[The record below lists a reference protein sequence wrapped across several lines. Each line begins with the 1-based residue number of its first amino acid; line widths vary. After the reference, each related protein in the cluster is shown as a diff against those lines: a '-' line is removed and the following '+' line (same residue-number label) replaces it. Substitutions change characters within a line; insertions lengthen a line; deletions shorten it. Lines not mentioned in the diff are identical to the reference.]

1 MMITSI
7 TNEEIFRPLTGN
19 AFRFNCHKDISCFNE
34 CCAKLKLTLTPYDIL
49 RIKNRLELTSDVFLE
64 AYTNTDMISH
74 PRFPM
79 VRLRMDDGEKGKCP
93 FVTAE
98 GCSIYE
104 DRPGACR
111 IYPIGRAAR
120 MMEAGGEQNTADK
133 FFLVEESH
141 CCGFEEEKL
150 WTLEEWLSH
159 EGVSEYNVMND
170 KWLEVFGSPK
180 SLGSE
185 ETIQKKMQMFF
196 MASYNLD
203 RFRAFVFQSRFFDMF
218 EVDNLLK
225 DKMETDDVSLMVFAF
240 DWLKFSLFGEMTVQP
255 KA

>member
-1 MMITSI
+1 MTDSN
-7 TNEEIFRPLTGN
+7 TDEEIFRPLTGN
-19 AFRFNCHKDISCFNE
+19 SFQFNCHKDISCFNE

-64 AYTNTDMISH
+64 AYTDTDMTSH

-79 VRLRMDDGEKGKCP
+79 VRLRMDDGEKRKCP
-93 FVTAE
+93 FVTPE
-98 GCSIYE
+98 GCRIYE

-120 MMEAGGEQNTADK
+120 MTEAGGGPNTADQ
-133 FFLVEESH
+133 FFMVQEAH
-141 CCGFEEEKL
+141 CRGFEEEKR

-159 EGVSEYNVMND
+159 EGVSEYNEMND
-170 KWLEVFGSPK
+170 KWLEVFGSQK

-185 ETIQKKMQMFF
+185 ETVQKKMQMFF

-218 EVDNLLK
+218 EVDRFLK
-225 DKMETDDVSLMVFAF
+225 DQMETDDVSLMVFGF
-240 DWLKFSLFGEMTVQP
+240 DWLKFSLFGEKTIQP